1 MIKKLAAVLMMMVLA
16 TNAIGDTKPAD
27 KGNNAS
33 AEEATGFFSGLALGG
48 VTGGPPGAMIGAAIG
63 ALIGDGFFERKK
75 QVGDLQAS
83 LQEKQLELA
92 SVREEARAIQQAHRI
107 ALEELDRI
115 RKQTARVLPARL
127 EVKPAASCCDNTSL
141 SLHFRTGSSLIEAQ
155 YQDQLTSLVK
165 LARQM
170 PSASVEITGYAD
182 RNGDASFNLTLSQQ
196 RTTAVR
202 DFFNG
207 MGIQNSSMETIAY
220 GETRPL
226 QPEQT
231 LESDFFDRR
240 VIVRLKD
247 TGQQMLTQYPDGQ

>member
-1 MIKKLAAVLMMMVLA
+1 MIKKLTAMLIIMALA
-16 TNAIGDTKPAD
+16 TSAFGDTTPAD

-33 AEEATGFFSGLALGG
+33 REEAAGFISGMALGG

-63 ALIGDGFFERKK
+63 ALVGDGFFARKK

-92 SVREEARAIQQAHRI
+92 SVREEARILQQAHRI
-107 ALEELDRI
+107 ALEELDRT
-115 RKQTARVLPARL
+115 RQQSARLLPVRL
-127 EVKPAASCCDNTSL
+127 EVQPVAACCDNTSL

-155 YQDQLTSLVK
+155 YEDQLTSLVK

-182 RNGDASFNLTLSQQ
+182 RNGDANFNLSLSQQ

-207 MGIQNSSMETIAY
+207 MGIQNSSMKTIAY

-226 QPEQT
+226 QPEQS

-247 TGQQMLTQYPDGQ
+247 TSQQMLTQSPDSQ